1 MVTKHFGMIFE
12 LRFPRRLAEKNTF
25 TKDIL
30 FTLSEGT
37 KRGGKEKARNI
48 ENKYLKE
55 G

>member
-1 MVTKHFGMIFE
+1 MVTTQNGMIIE
-12 LRFPRRLAEKNTF
+12 LRFPRSLAEKNTI